1 MLKTYQK
8 LRFNKIYLIKHISPY
23 SNQPVPKE
31 KTDEHYEQQLKEF
44 QKISN
49 IQQKVKTKKPQKP
62 PFVKNLFLG
71 IFDTDILTYPEL
83 KNEEL
88 DNLNKIVQEAQ
99 TVLEK
104 PEVKEC
110 KQISRQFLKK
120 LGAGQILGQQAS
132 QLMGGREL
140 NAMETCRLTEAI
152 SEIDLKN
159 VIVNNEKLGI
169 QLLVKFGSD
178 HLKRKYLQKL
188 IDGDSL
194 SAFCVVEPL
203 PTNLDI
209 FKKTA
214 MPTSGGKTWIL
225 NGEKKMVLNGSDADI
240 YIVFANTNHLIKDEV
255 REQKFTAFVVERD
268 FGGVTSSRHKTLDN
282 NLELSDVVFENTP
295 IPAENIIGSEGQ
307 GDTILSGIYPEHRLS
322 TGPVC
327 SSLVKKLINR
337 MTQHYINVS
346 KEPHLLY
353 ETDAVRMKL
362 GELTASLYAIESMVY
377 LTAGLIDEYE
387 NQDTELET
395 AIVKVFA
402 SEQALLSTTSCINF
416 LGPEATLDSHWC
428 SKLHTEAL
436 SQVALNDH
444 NDNLK
449 ILIALFGMR
458 HVGQETND
466 LIRKLRNPFF
476 YSTFVL
482 KRMWTHRRHF
492 DDNPKLNLY
501 LHHYLHPSSINASNR
516 LEYCVLRL
524 QHATE
529 TLLSRY
535 GQEVINKHAD
545 LTRLAECIMDI
556 YAMTACISRAS
567 RSYCIGLQ
575 SAEYEMALASAIAM
589 SATERVKANLL
600 KVIEGPY
607 MTNDE
612 NYRVITQRLFDFK
625 KYYPTHPLTRNF

>member
-1 MLKTYQK
+1 VADLCKFNCAISVCKMLKTYQK

-88 DNLNKIVQEAQ
+88 DNLNKIVQQAQ

-140 NAMETCRLTEAI
+140 NAMETCRFTEAI

-214 MPTSGGKTWIL
+214 MPTSGGKTWVCV
-225 NGEKKMVLNGSDADI
+225 GK
-240 YIVFANTNHLIKDEV
+240 
-255 REQKFTAFVVERD
+255 
-268 FGGVTSSRHKTLDN
+268 
-282 NLELSDVVFENTP
+282 LS
-295 IPAENIIGSEGQ
+295 
-307 GDTILSGIYPEHRLS
+307 
-322 TGPVC
+322 
-327 SSLVKKLINR
+327 
-337 MTQHYINVS
+337 
-346 KEPHLLY
+346 
-353 ETDAVRMKL
+353 
-362 GELTASLYAIESMVY
+362 
-377 LTAGLIDEYE
+377 
-387 NQDTELET
+387 
-395 AIVKVFA
+395 
-402 SEQALLSTTSCINF
+402 
-416 LGPEATLDSHWC
+416 
-428 SKLHTEAL
+428 
-436 SQVALNDH
+436 
-444 NDNLK
+444 
-449 ILIALFGMR
+449 
-458 HVGQETND
+458 
-466 LIRKLRNPFF
+466 
-476 YSTFVL
+476 
-482 KRMWTHRRHF
+482 
-492 DDNPKLNLY
+492 
-501 LHHYLHPSSINASNR
+501 
-516 LEYCVLRL
+516 YCVM
-524 QHATE
+524 Q
-529 TLLSRY
+529 
-535 GQEVINKHAD
+535 
-545 LTRLAECIMDI
+545 
-556 YAMTACISRAS
+556 
-567 RSYCIGLQ
+567 
-575 SAEYEMALASAIAM
+575 
-589 SATERVKANLL
+589 
-600 KVIEGPY
+600 
-607 MTNDE
+607 
-612 NYRVITQRLFDFK
+612 
-625 KYYPTHPLTRNF
+625 